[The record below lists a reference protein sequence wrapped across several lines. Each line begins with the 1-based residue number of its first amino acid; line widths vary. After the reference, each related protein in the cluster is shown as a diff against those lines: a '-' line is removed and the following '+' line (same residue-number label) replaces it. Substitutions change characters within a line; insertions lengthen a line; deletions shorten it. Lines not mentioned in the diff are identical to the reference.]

1 MAQVN
6 ASQDLLVLDHMSLYF
21 GGVRANHEVSFKV
34 GEGVLYGLIGPNG
47 AGKSTIFNVI
57 TGLYRPT
64 SGEVYFRGEGI
75 KGVSSFDLAKK
86 GIGRTFQNIR
96 LFKELTV
103 LENVM
108 TSFFHS
114 AQSGLASSLFQTDA
128 YLKEEAEVEFKAIEL
143 LKLMGLEDHIYEQAQ
158 SLPYGK
164 QRKLEMARA
173 LGLGPSLL
181 LLDEPAA
188 GLNPAE
194 TKELTTLIAHIQ
206 KTKNISVLLIEHDM
220 KLVMEICQKIFVLD
234 YGTLIAEGGP
244 QEIQSNPRV
253 IQAYLGVDD

>member
-1 MAQVN
+1 M
-6 ASQDLLVLDHMSLYF
+6 DLLKLDNMSLYF
-21 GGVRANHEVSFKV
+21 GGVRANHEVTFSV

-47 AGKSTIFNVI
+47 AGKSTIFNVV
-57 TGLYRPT
+57 TGLYTPT
-64 SGEVYFRGEGI
+64 AGDVFFKGESI
-75 KGVSSFDLAKK
+75 KGVPSYELARK

-108 TSFFHS
+108 TSFFS
-114 AQSGLASSLFQTDA
+114 KSSCGYGSIIFRTQA
-128 YLKEEAEVEFKAIEL
+128 YLEEEKRVKQEALEL
-143 LKLMGLEDHIYEQAQ
+143 LELMGLSAHANDKAQ

-188 GLNPAE
+188 GLNPSE
-194 TKELTTLIAHIQ
+194 TKELTNLIAKIQ
-206 KTKNISVLLIEHDM
+206 KSKKISVLLIEHDM
-220 KLVMEICQKIFVLD
+220 KLVMEICEKIFVLD
-234 YGTLIAEGGP
+234 YGTLIAEGDSSA
-244 QEIQSNPRV
+244 IQSNPRV
-253 IQAYLGVDD
+253 IEAYLGVED